1 MSEELREPDRVEPEV
16 IVREKDSP
24 DTETHNERMRTV
36 GRSFMEEVPANVRT
50 VRAMRNRRR
59 VIE

>member
-1 MSEELREPDRVEPEV
+1 MTDQRREPDEIIEEPQT
-16 IVREKDSP
+16 REQDSA
-24 DTETHNERMRTV
+24 DADEHNERMRTH
-36 GRSFMEEVPANVRT
+36 GATFEVPAGVRT